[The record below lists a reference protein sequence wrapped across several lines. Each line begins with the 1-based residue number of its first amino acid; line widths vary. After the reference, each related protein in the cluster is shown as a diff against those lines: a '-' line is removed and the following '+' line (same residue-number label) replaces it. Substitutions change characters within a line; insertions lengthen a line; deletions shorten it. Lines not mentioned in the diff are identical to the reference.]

1 MIPVQTKKATM
12 TCHEMGLRLLEG
24 RHILVADDSL
34 AIRFVAAAALRAQGA
49 TVVEVSNGEEAIVSV
64 LSDTFDLLVLDVQMP
79 EVDGLDATRRIR
91 SHGFTKLPILAI
103 TASSYREHE
112 ACFQA
117 GMNDVV
123 QKPFTQATFIGQ
135 VLACL
140 DGIPYIIAQR
150 IGLNDAAESPLFS
163 TESLLALCGGDET
176 FMKRMLN
183 IAVQELPYA
192 AQQMLF
198 AYDNGDLVQVGKMA
212 HRVRP
217 CAQGLGIASLP
228 ERLLQIEAL
237 ALANMDSVGLSRLI
251 TSAAN
256 ELERIARQ
264 IIKSQ

>member
-1 MIPVQTKKATM
+1 
-12 TCHEMGLRLLEG
+12 MGLKLLEG

-34 AIRFVAAAALRAQGA
+34 AIRFVAAAALRAHGA
-49 TVVEVSNGEEAIVSV
+49 TVTEVSNGEEAVVAIHS
-64 LSDTFDLLVLDVQMP
+64 TQFDLAVLDVQMP
-79 EVDGLDATRRIR
+79 EVDGLEASRRIR
-91 SHGFTKLPILAI
+91 SLGYTDLPILAI

-112 ACFQA
+112 ACFAA

-135 VLACL
+135 TLACL
-140 DGIPYIIAQR
+140 DGIPYVVAER
-150 IGLNDAAESPLFS
+150 IGLDEATARPLFS
-163 TESLLALCGGDET
+163 SESLLALCGGDVA

-183 IAVQELPYA
+183 IAVQELPFA
-192 AQQMLF
+192 AQQMLV
-198 AYDNGDLVQVGKMA
+198 AYDNGDLDHVGKMA

-217 CAQGLGIASLP
+217 CAQGLGITALP

-237 ALANMDSVGLSRLI
+237 ALANMDSVGLGRLI